1 MAAKMNVFLN
11 NSFNSLVKSGDLE
24 VYFNDVRYEIVKD
37 NVYDRD
43 TGNYI
48 SESNINLSRYEPVT
62 IKLVNN
68 QLNSIFDIENM
79 SFLGSVFNRD
89 TGNRDEYEYAVTTK
103 EADLIVYTV
112 SSDVVEWERNITKY
126 FRAGEGELIPNCLN
140 RLNLKFIARPTPPT
154 EDYPFIKIYDVSM
167 DNIEQLNDELREKN
181 KELEEPL
188 TKYISSLYKIP
199 YPLESEGDEVNIQIG
214 SVGFESKGNLV
225 SPYSQRF
232 NLGSIDLSDADI
244 GGTGY
249 KDVDIMLYV
258 PNFKPIELN
267 TATVINKIIDV
278 ILIIDITTGKGTLN
292 IEVNGVVQYV
302 ETDYIGKDIPFK
314 SDDININIG
323 SSIIETTF
331 NSPYIIVNSLEPENS
346 ITTDRIQQRNFATWD
361 YSLIKVDN
369 VMLNTKATKSEQ
381 TEINSLLSKGVYVR
395 R

>member
-1 MAAKMNVFLN
+1 MAAKMNVFLRKN
-11 NSFNSLVKSGDLE
+11 INDLVKSGSLDI
-24 VYFNDVRYEIVKD
+24 YFNDNKYQILLD
-37 NVYDRD
+37 NEYNRD
-43 TGNYI
+43 TGNRDSI
-48 SESNINLSRYEPVT
+48 SNINLSRYEPIT
-62 IKLVNN
+62 IKIVNN
-68 QLNSIFDIENM
+68 QLSSIFDIENM
-79 SFLGSVFNRD
+79 SFIGSEFNRD

-103 EADLIVYTV
+103 EPDLIVYTI
-112 SSDVVEWERNITKY
+112 SNDVTEWNRNIASY
-126 FRAGEGELIPNCLN
+126 FREGGSLNPSCLSN
-140 RLNLKFIARPTPPT
+140 VSIKFKARPTPPT

-167 DNIEQLNDELREKN
+167 DNIEKLNDELREKN

-199 YPLESEGDEVNIQIG
+199 YPLESEGDEANIQIG

-232 NLGSIDLSDADI
+232 NLGSIDLSNAEI

-249 KDVDIMLYV
+249 KDVSIMLYV

-267 TATVINKIIDV
+267 TDTVINKIIDI

-292 IEVNGVVQYV
+292 IEVNGVVQYI

-331 NSPYIIVNSLEPENS
+331 NKPYIIVNSLEPQNS

-381 TEINSLLSKGVYVR
+381 IEINRLLSKGVYVR
-395 R
+395 I

>member
-1 MAAKMNVFLN
+1 MATKMNVFLN

-79 SFLGSVFNRD
+79 SFIGSEFNRD

-103 EADLIVYTV
+103 EPDLIVYTISNNV
-112 SSDVVEWERNITKY
+112 TEWNRNIASY

-232 NLGSIDLSDADI
+232 NLGSIDLSNADI

-267 TATVINKIIDV
+267 TATVINKIIDI

-292 IEVNGVVQYV
+292 IEVNGVVQYI

-323 SSIIETTF
+323 NSIIETTF

-381 TEINSLLSKGVYVR
+381 IEINRLLSKGVYVR